1 MKEMPPNKED
11 LNMFT
16 IIDQLNAHHLKRHTG
31 DYNTFDFREG
41 KYRFQL
47 NRLYCLHSTGRILR
61 IFIVAPDGDTM
72 LIYDKYEWYGSS
84 YHHNGFG
91 DGWVSGPWV
100 KEVKDL
106 FARFKGEIEEYKFK
120 RMQENEA
127 ERKRKEDE
135 ETTRINKFASLCND
149 EDQN

>member
-1 MKEMPPNKED
+1 MKKMPLNKED

-31 DYNTFDFREG
+31 DYTFDFREG

-47 NRLYCLHSTGRILR
+47 NRHSTGRILR
-61 IFIVAPDGDTM
+61 IFIIAPDGDTM
-72 LIYDKYEWYGSS
+72 LIYDKHEWYGSS

-91 DGWVSGPWV
+91 NGWVSGPWV

-106 FARFKGEIEEYKFK
+106 FARFEGEIEEYRFK
-120 RMQENEA
+120 RTQEIEA
-127 ERKRKEDE
+127 ERKRREDE
-135 ETTRINKFASLCND
+135 KTTRINKFASLCNK
-149 EDQN
+149 EVE

>member
-1 MKEMPPNKED
+1 MKETPPNKED

-16 IIDQLNAHHLKRHTG
+16 IMDQLNAHHLKRRIG
-31 DYNTFDFREG
+31 DYTFAFREG

-47 NRLYCLHSTGRILR
+47 NRHSTGRILK

-72 LIYDKYEWYGSS
+72 LIYDKYSSS
-84 YHHNGFG
+84 YHHNGLG

-106 FARFKGEIEEYKFK
+106 FARFEGEIEEYRFK

-135 ETTRINKFASLCND
+135 ETSRINKFASLCNK
-149 EDQN
+149 EKLR